1 MSGQESWK
9 VALFGDGA
17 VGKTAIAVKFTR
29 GTFLETYDP
38 TIEDSYRVHA
48 SFQGKPAFLE
58 IVDTAGQDDYATL
71 RDQWLHSDSFS
82 EGDAYILVYA
92 VSSRK
97 SFMRVKAMEKAI
109 IRARS
114 KSVHVYPVSILV
126 GNKYDLTDQAGG
138 REVGA
143 QEAYELAQQFGCH
156 FIETSAKSGYN
167 IQKMFETLVVALRNR
182 HAGRPS
188 TAPPG
193 TIWDRSVPVSPTNG
207 QSPSSFR
214 FPPTQSPPM
223 PYSAGPSDPYASRSR
238 QGSTP
243 TLRPSAS
250 AYPLPRSPSLH
261 GNAPPTT
268 GPGAKQLRGRSS
280 TSALRSPTD
289 STAPP
294 PVPPLPVSAR
304 SMGGPNAPPGGG
316 RAKMRVSDK
325 TAAKM
330 QKSATKEAERR
341 EKSRFNGKGGVL
353 GGSSKQGGA
362 GDKDGKC
369 IIC

>member
-17 VGKTAIAVKFTR
+17 VGKTAIAVK
-29 GTFLETYDP
+29 TYDP

-71 RDQWLHSDSFS
+71 RDQWLH

-109 IRARS
+109 IRARQ
-114 KSVHVYPVSILV
+114 KSGHVYPVSILV

-143 QEAYELAQQFGCH
+143 QEGYELAQQFGCH

-167 IQKMFETLVVALRNR
+167 IQKMFETLVVALR
-182 HAGRPS
+182 
-188 TAPPG
+188 
-193 TIWDRSVPVSPTNG
+193 
-207 QSPSSFR
+207 
-214 FPPTQSPPM
+214 
-223 PYSAGPSDPYASRSR
+223 AGPS
-238 QGSTP
+238 
-243 TLRPSAS
+243 RPE
-250 AYPLPRSPSLH
+250 
-261 GNAPPTT
+261 
-268 GPGAKQLRGRSS
+268 
-280 TSALRSPTD
+280 
-289 STAPP
+289 
-294 PVPPLPVSAR
+294 
-304 SMGGPNAPPGGG
+304 GGE
-316 RAKMRVSDK
+316 
-325 TAAKM
+325 
-330 QKSATKEAERR
+330 KE
-341 EKSRFNGKGGVL
+341 
-353 GGSSKQGGA
+353 
-362 GDKDGKC
+362 KDGKC